1 MPCNGVIYKLWG
13 FLFAMEQA
21 GRRVAAVFLAARET
35 LLKERSRAQASY
47 PPLSQTGSPAFVP
60 LSEIRWGGG
69 GGGSGGGRVLL
80 SRRRVPDV
88 GRRRAEFTVISRAAA
103 GSDLGIPSAVG
114 LVPRQ

>member
-1 MPCNGVIYKLWG
+1 
-13 FLFAMEQA
+13 MEQA

-69 GGGSGGGRVLL
+69 GGGSVLL

-88 GRRRAEFTVISRAAA
+88 GRRRAEFSHFQSR
-103 GSDLGIPSAVG
+103 GRL
-114 LVPRQ
+114 

>member
-21 GRRVAAVFLAARET
+21 GRRAAAVFLAARET
-35 LLKERSRAQASY
+35 LVKDHSRAQASY

-60 LSEIRWGGG
+60 LNEIRWGGG
-69 GGGSGGGRVLL
+69 GGSVPL
-80 SRRRVPDV
+80 SRHWVPDV

>member
-1 MPCNGVIYKLWG
+1 
-13 FLFAMEQA
+13 MEQA

-35 LLKERSRAQASY
+35 LLKERSRTQASY

-69 GGGSGGGRVLL
+69 GGSVLL

>member
-1 MPCNGVIYKLWG
+1 
-13 FLFAMEQA
+13 MEQA

-35 LLKERSRAQASY
+35 LLKDHSRAQASY

-60 LSEIRWGGG
+60 LNEIWWGD
-69 GGGSGGGRVLL
+69 GGSSVPF
-80 SRRRVPDV
+80 SRHRVPDV

-103 GSDLGIPSAVG
+103 CSDLGIPSAVG

>member
-1 MPCNGVIYKLWG
+1 
-13 FLFAMEQA
+13 MEQA

-35 LLKERSRAQASY
+35 LLKERSRAQASN

-69 GGGSGGGRVLL
+69 GGGSVLL

-103 GSDLGIPSAVG
+103 GSDLGIPSAAG
-114 LVPRQ
+114 LAPRQ